1 MDRVQSSRV
10 EQRPCSI
17 RVRSIRVQNGRCSV
31 RFNRVRVEPDLCSV
45 RVWLNRV
52 SNGKFEFETRL
63 GSTRFDSIAISG
75 CKVDWMKET
84 CHSMGAKG
92 PIGDAEEDRRMMKA
106 VNRSHSNHEEWPVWE
121 NNIKFWKNLATYS
134 RRNIVFGS
142 LYVEIEYLLPR
153 LIPYSSRSPLKR
165 GCRGSP
171 TGW

>member
-75 CKVDWMKET
+75 CVCLPWHLLALLNLT
-84 CHSMGAKG
+84 SG
-92 PIGDAEEDRRMMKA
+92 PIYDVSLALTSAVRRYQISLQKKNENLWLLQDTRQYDTLLERA
-106 VNRSHSNHEEWPVWE
+106 TEGVFIGSH
-121 NNIKFWKNLATYS
+121 K
-134 RRNIVFGS
+134 
-142 LYVEIEYLLPR
+142 
-153 LIPYSSRSPLKR
+153 
-165 GCRGSP
+165 
-171 TGW
+171 

>member
-1 MDRVQSSRV
+1 MWTRA
-10 EQRPCSI
+10 
-17 RVRSIRVQNGRCSV
+17 
-31 RFNRVRVEPDLCSV
+31 
-45 RVWLNRV
+45 
-52 SNGKFEFETRL
+52 GKC
-63 GSTRFDSIAISG
+63 

-84 CHSMGAKG
+84 CRSMGAKG
-92 PIGDAEEDRRMMKA
+92 PIGDGEEDRRMMKA

-165 GCRGSP
+165 GWRGSLTDWQGKILQVYLRTTHWTDWP
-171 TGW
+171 TLWGNYTHNANKFYLPPFWQME